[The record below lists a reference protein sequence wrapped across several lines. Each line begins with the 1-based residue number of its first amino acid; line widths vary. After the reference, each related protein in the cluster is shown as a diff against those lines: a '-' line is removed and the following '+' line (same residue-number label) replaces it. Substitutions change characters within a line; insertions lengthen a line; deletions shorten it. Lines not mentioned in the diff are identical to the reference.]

1 MECLCLVICTLSRRT
16 NASLNQKRQTKKNIK
31 YCNYSCLDKSEW
43 IAMYFPSC
51 NSIFGTRSL
60 PAALVGDKQKG
71 VKLEKSRKKVEV
83 KKLQAAPTLSS
94 AVEASSHLHL
104 VTDAR
109 RFAPSTCF
117 SNLRPLLRTHNAAPW
132 TSHERKKVAKPTS
145 AACQRK
151 QFEEPLNILHKYFW
165 TFSHVFTVKQNTP
178 VHLLLSQRAIL
189 LNFVS

>member
-1 MECLCLVICTLSRRT
+1 MTPPPPLCICVLHSEILALGLHTIECLCLVICTLSRRT

-83 KKLQAAPTLSS
+83 KKNCRRHRPWAQPLRRPPTYILWQMH
-94 AVEASSHLHL
+94 ADLHL
-104 VTDAR
+104 
-109 RFAPSTCF
+109 
-117 SNLRPLLRTHNAAPW
+117 RPVFQIFVHFCAHITPHRGQ
-132 TSHERKKVAKPTS
+132 VTS
-145 AACQRK
+145 AKKLQNPRL
-151 QFEEPLNILHKYFW
+151 PLVRENNLK
-165 TFSHVFTVKQNTP
+165 S
-178 VHLLLSQRAIL
+178 L
-189 LNFVS
+189 

>member
-1 MECLCLVICTLSRRT
+1 MSRQIRMNSYVFPIVQFYIWDKIT
-16 NASLNQKRQTKKNIK
+16 ASGACGWQAERCKTREKPKKG
-31 YCNYSCLDKSEW
+31 W
-43 IAMYFPSC
+43 
-51 NSIFGTRSL
+51 R
-60 PAALVGDKQKG
+60 
-71 VKLEKSRKKVEV
+71 

-109 RFAPSTCF
+109 RFAPSNSF

-145 AACQRK
+145 VACQRK
-151 QFEEPLNILHKYFW
+151 QFEEPLNILRKYFW

-178 VHLLLSQRAIL
+178 VHILLSQRAIL
-189 LNFVS
+189 LNLVS